1 MKKFSVF
8 SLIFSLIFLTA
19 LIKNSTKRIDE
30 EIFTKKENI
39 LELKKEL
46 GSIELEFEY
55 LSSAE
60 RLIEL
65 NDLYFDGKLVKK
77 KIQEIKVIKIKPNNL
92 QLKQLN
98 QSLENEK

>member
-55 LSSAE
+55 LS
-60 RLIEL
+60 
-65 NDLYFDGKLVKK
+65 
-77 KIQEIKVIKIKPNNL
+77 
-92 QLKQLN
+92 
-98 QSLENEK
+98 